1 MYLAKL
7 LSGFFGGRG
16 TSSVEP
22 LPSRESA
29 EPVLFGEPRRPADI
43 RFSPGAD
50 GLKAT
55 ASPRSARRI
64 RRSWFGWLWGRNR
77 RRDAGARM
85 VQGELLLTQ
94 VRPVRN
100 DFRENDDHG
109 VRARA
114 KVLYETPPA
123 PERRDDQ
130 DHAWNRLRNRRTT
143 SLVVSGE

>member
-1 MYLAKL
+1 MNLAKL
-7 LSGFFGGRG
+7 LTGLLRG
-16 TSSVEP
+16 NGSSHPERLANRDAAEP
-22 LPSRESA
+22 L
-29 EPVLFGEPRRPADI
+29 LFGAPRRPADI
-43 RFSPGAD
+43 RLSPGTD

-55 ASPRSARRI
+55 ASPRNARRV

-77 RRDAGARM
+77 RRDASSRL

-94 VRPVRN
+94 VRPIRN
-100 DFRENDDHG
+100 DFRETDDHS